1 METSIAL
8 MLILGLGANALFN
21 KVKLPGLLGMIILG
35 IAAGPY
41 ALDWLDAD
49 VLRISGD
56 LRKIALIIILLR
68 AGLGISREGLS
79 KVGATA
85 IKLSFIPGLMEGFTI
100 AFIST
105 RLLGFSFIEGGI
117 LGFIIAAVSPAVVVP
132 QMLHY
137 LDNGVGTNKGVPT
150 MILAGSSID
159 DVFAVTLFT
168 VFIGLYGGERVNI
181 GVKIISVPIS
191 IILGISVGILIGFI
205 MVRLFRKYHIR
216 DTKKVLMILG
226 SSILITTFE
235 EALKNKLE
243 IAGLLGVMT
252 IGFIILEK
260 RPQVAARL
268 AVKFSKIWILA
279 EILLFVLIGS
289 QVNIA
294 VGLQAGAKGLL
305 IIFTGLVARSVGVI
319 ISTAGTNLNRKER
332 LFCVIAYLPK
342 ATVQAAIGAIPLGLG
357 MPSGELMLAVAVMSI
372 MVSAPLGAILIKST
386 AKRLLVTTA
395 PSVL

>member
-1 METSIAL
+1 
-8 MLILGLGANALFN
+8 
-21 KVKLPGLLGMIILG
+21 
-35 IAAGPY
+35 
-41 ALDWLDAD
+41 
-49 VLRISGD
+49 
-56 LRKIALIIILLR
+56 
-68 AGLGISREGLS
+68 
-79 KVGATA
+79 
-85 IKLSFIPGLMEGFTI
+85 
-100 AFIST
+100 
-105 RLLGFSFIEGGI
+105 
-117 LGFIIAAVSPAVVVP
+117 
-132 QMLHY
+132 
-137 LDNGVGTNKGVPT
+137 
-150 MILAGSSID
+150 
-159 DVFAVTLFT
+159 
-168 VFIGLYGGERVNI
+168 
-181 GVKIISVPIS
+181 
-191 IILGISVGILIGFI
+191 
-205 MVRLFRKYHIR
+205 
-216 DTKKVLMILG
+216 
-226 SSILITTFE
+226 
-235 EALKNKLE
+235 
-243 IAGLLGVMT
+243 MT